1 MVWAS
6 GVEVSGS
13 SSLQGTECSNS
24 FRSSPLISPP
34 PDDPTPCATQRRG
47 GIIEG
52 GRHSL
57 PQPMLQIQEN
67 LIGSSRPRHA
77 SHYQS
82 DAQGDR
88 VHGGRGSRGNLGG
101 RRGASDSACVHL
113 PATPLTPLEF
123 PLLPLADG
131 PPLLAFFLHMPSP
144 SAASHTRRSL
154 LEGHTDRS
162 LVRHLQWQH
171 GPDQP
176 GGEGFVTC

>member
-6 GVEVSGS
+6 GVEVLGVPVSRVPSAVTAFGR
-13 SSLQGTECSNS
+13 L
-24 FRSSPLISPP
+24 PLISPP
-34 PDDPTPCATQRRG
+34 PDDPTTCATQRRG

-88 VHGGRGSRGNLGG
+88 VHGEGGSRGNLGG

-113 PATPLTPLEF
+113 TATPLTPLEF

-144 SAASHTRRSL
+144 SAASHTRRRL

-162 LVRHLQWQH
+162 LVRHLRWQH